1 MTSQI
6 LQRFWKQR
14 YVDSPHPAFV
24 KYFVSVYP
32 KQQVD
37 FHYLLAV
44 SEQGLKFDSED
55 HRAAFVAAV
64 LWNSQET
71 GAPIFWE
78 LARDLQD
85 RGNALLSDF
94 QREEGR

>member
-1 MTSQI
+1 MTLQI

-14 YVDSPHPAFV
+14 YIYAPHPAFL

-44 SEQGLKFDSED
+44 SEQGMKFDSED
-55 HRAAFVAAV
+55 HRAAWVASL
-64 LWNSQET
+64 LWDST
-71 GAPIFWE
+71 TTRAPIFWE
-78 LARDLQD
+78 LARDLEV
-85 RGNALLSDF
+85 RGNRLLSEF
-94 QREEGR
+94 EREHR